1 MPFLSPILIILGKM
15 ALKMVT
21 ASAIEDLTI
30 WSLERLRDSTKSKG
44 TQELVDIAKKHLQ
57 E

>member
-1 MPFLSPILIILGKM
+1 MPFLTPILIMLGKM

-21 ASAIEDLTI
+21 AQAMEDLVI
-30 WSLERLRDSTKSKG
+30 WSLDRLKDNTQSKG
-44 TQELVDIAKKHLQ
+44 TQELVDIAKKHLK